1 MARTTLSR
9 TTSFVSSLFNTRAL
23 ALAVAF
29 AAQWPLA
36 AQAADVVRL
45 GNLKFAHYG
54 AVAYMKE
61 IAPKYDLKIEER
73 IFAKGLDIVPAMIA
87 GEIDVSASA
96 LEAAITG
103 RATGL
108 PVYLVGGFAKGGVQ
122 IVGRPDLNLKTI
134 ADLKGKKVGVT
145 RGGPQ
150 EILLFAELTKSGL
163 SWSDKPGKDVQI
175 LYMGYPDLNQALLT
189 RDIDAM
195 SQSEPYSTQAI
206 HKKYGT
212 AIIKPYDTPLG
223 EPVRALVM
231 SEKMYKEKPAVAQRF
246 MDCFVAATRQFLADP
261 KLAEKYV
268 RESMFKNQITSED
281 YRDAI
286 DNAIFTEDISVSHV
300 QLTTDYMIKFGVG
313 RMARPPAAKDW
324 VKLDL
329 LEKAKKSYTPR

>member
-1 MARTTLSR
+1 MTHPAR
-9 TTSFVSSLFNTRAL
+9 VSSFSSFFNTK
-23 ALAVAF
+23 ALAVAV
-29 AAQWPLA
+29 ALA
-36 AQAADVVRL
+36 AQFPLSVHAADLVRL

-122 IVGRPDLNLKTI
+122 IVGRPDLNIKGI

-150 EILLFAELTKSGL
+150 EILLFAELTKAKL

-189 RDIDAM
+189 KDIDVM

-206 HKKYGT
+206 HKKYGA

-231 SEKMYKEKPAVAQRF
+231 TEKMYKEKPEVAQRF
-246 MDCFVAATRQFLADP
+246 MDCFVAATRAFLADP

-286 DNAIFTEDISVSHV
+286 DNAIFTEDITQSHV
-300 QLTTDYMIKFGVG
+300 QLTTDYMVKFGVG
-313 RMARPPAAKDW
+313 RMAKPPAAKDW

-329 LEKAKKSYTPR
+329 LEKAKKSYAPR